1 MVDLFPIVRPL
12 LHRLN
17 PETAHDVTLRALKM
31 GLGPRVG
38 ASDDPILA
46 IDLWGRH
53 FPNPIGL
60 AAGFDKNAEV
70 FGPMLRLGFGFVEVG
85 SVTPQPQAGNPKPRL
100 MRWHHR
106 EALINRIG
114 FSGHGLDT
122 VERRLASRRAN
133 GIVGAN
139 IGKNKDSQSA
149 EQDYADGVRR
159 LAPLADYLVI
169 NVSSPNTPGLRDL
182 QGAAP
187 LAAILA
193 AAQAARDEASAET
206 PILLKIAPD
215 LTDKDV
221 ADIVAVALG
230 SSADGLIVANTTVSR
245 PDDLPG
251 HLAGEA
257 GGLSGPPLMDASTR
271 LLADVARH
279 TAKHLPLIGVGGV
292 ASGADAYAKIKSGA
306 SLVQLYTALAYR
318 GPRLVTEIKRDLA
331 ERIRRDGFACLA
343 DAVGSGL

>member
-12 LHRLN
+12 LHRLD

-38 ASDDPILA
+38 AADDPILA
-46 IDLWGRH
+46 IDLWGRR
-53 FPNPIGL
+53 FANPIGL

-114 FSGHGLDT
+114 FSGHGLDA

-149 EQDYADGVRR
+149 ERDYADGVRR

-187 LAAILA
+187 LAAILS
-193 AAQAARDEASAET
+193 AAQAARTEASAET

-215 LTDKDV
+215 LTDEDV
-221 ADIVAVALG
+221 ADIVGVALA
-230 SSADGLIVANTTVSR
+230 SAADGLIVANTTVAR

-251 HLAGEA
+251 HLTREA

-279 TAKHLPLIGVGGV
+279 TAKRLPLVGVGGV
-292 ASGADAYAKIKSGA
+292 ASGADAFAKVRAGA

-318 GPRLVTEIKRDLA
+318 GPRLVTEIKRDLVA
-331 ERIRRDGFACLA
+331 CIQRDGFACLA

>member
-12 LHRLN
+12 LHRLD
-17 PETAHDVTLRALKM
+17 PEAAHNVTLRALKL
-31 GLGPRVG
+31 GLGPRAG
-38 ASDDPILA
+38 APDDPILA
-46 IDLWGRH
+46 IELWGRR
-53 FPNPIGL
+53 FANPIGL

-85 SVTPQPQAGNPKPRL
+85 SVTPRPQTGNPKPRL
-100 MRWHHR
+100 LRWPHR

-114 FSGHGLDT
+114 FSGHGLDA
-122 VERRLASRRAN
+122 VEGRLAGRRPN

-139 IGKNKDSQSA
+139 IGKNKDSHSA

-159 LAPLADYLVI
+159 LAPFADYLVI

-193 AAQAARDEASAET
+193 AAQAARGEVAAET
-206 PILLKIAPD
+206 PILLKVAPD
-215 LTDKDV
+215 LTDEDV
-221 ADIVAVALG
+221 ADIVGVALG
-230 SSADGLIVANTTVSR
+230 SGADGLIVANSTVAR

-251 HLAGEA
+251 HLVGEA
-257 GGLSGPPLMDASTR
+257 GGLSGPPLMAASTR

-279 TAKHLPLIGVGGV
+279 TVKRLPLIGVGGV
-292 ASGADAYAKIKSGA
+292 ASGADAYAKVRAGA

-318 GPRLVTEIKRDLA
+318 GPRLVAEIKQDLA
-331 ERIRRDGFACLA
+331 DRVRRDGFACLA

>member
-12 LHRLN
+12 LHRLD

-38 ASDDPILA
+38 APDDPILA
-46 IDLWGRH
+46 IDLWGRR
-53 FPNPIGL
+53 FANPIGL

-70 FGPMLRLGFGFVEVG
+70 VGPMLRLGFGFVEVG

-100 MRWHHR
+100 MRWHQR

-114 FSGHGLDT
+114 FSGHGLNV
-122 VERRLASRRAN
+122 VERRLASRRAD

-139 IGKNKDSQSA
+139 IGKNKDSRSA

-159 LAPLADYLVI
+159 LALLADYLVI

-193 AAQAARDEASAET
+193 AAQAARDDASAET

-215 LTDKDV
+215 LTDEDV
-221 ADIVAVALG
+221 ADIVGVALG
-230 SSADGLIVANTTVSR
+230 SGADGLIVANTTVAR

-257 GGLSGPPLMDASTR
+257 GGLSGPPLMEASTR

-279 TAKHLPLIGVGGV
+279 VAKRLPLVGVGGV
-292 ASGADAYAKIKSGA
+292 ASGADAYAKVKAGA

-331 ERIRRDGFACLA
+331 ERIRRDGFDCLA
-343 DAVGSGL
+343 DAVGSGF